1 MLFIERN
8 EDGAIA
14 AIHNENPAGKFTRAS
29 LSEPEVLQFLQQTD
43 PHSELMNGVLEQSDT
58 DLVRVTED
66 LIQLLVDRNI
76 INFTDL
82 PAAAQKK
89 IRHRQ
94 ILRSRLSEDNFMVDD
109 IL

>member
-8 EDGAIA
+8 ENGTII

-43 PHSELMNGVLEQSDT
+43 PHSELMSNALEQSDT
-58 DLVRVTED
+58 DLVRVMED
-66 LIQLLVDRNI
+66 LIQLLIDRNI

-82 PAAAQKK
+82 PTAAQKK

-94 ILRSRLSEDNFMVDD
+94 ILRSKFAEDDFMVDD